1 MDQFNTLAWLS
12 YNPQLFNQT
21 LFWVLLWS
29 YFVPVTKVYSQSTLS
44 NIILDY
50 LDGLAQSVEKP

>member
-12 YNPQLFNQT
+12 YKPQLFNQI
-21 LFWVLLWS
+21 FWVLLWS
-29 YFVPVTKVYSQSTLS
+29 YFVPVTKVYSQFTLS
-44 NIILDY
+44 KIILDY